1 MIRTTVSVRVD
12 MPGFHYWPG
21 APKHRA
27 YLRSPHYH
35 VFSVVATMPVS
46 HGDRDVE
53 LHDMRKVVGIAL
65 ARLFPNGD
73 LGPQSCEHVAARLLG
88 ELPGLSEVTVS
99 EDEFH
104 WATARREGGSR

>member
-12 MPGFHYWPG
+12 MPGLHCWPA

-27 YLRSPHYH
+27 YLRSSHHH
-35 VFSVVATMPVS
+35 VFSVVATMPVT

-53 LHDMRKVVGIAL
+53 LHDMREVVGLAL
-65 ARLFPNGD
+65 TRLFPDGE
-73 LGPQSCEHVAARLLG
+73 LGARSCEHVAARLLD